1 MKRIRKRIL
10 ATSIAALTL
19 ISTVSIGPVNI
30 LAVDESS
37 SAGPVA
43 EDIAPEAAAEEYEEA
58 FSEGP
63 GEMAEEYSGDSSE
76 DYSEGNSEEHQEDGT
91 GEYSES
97 DSGEDSEEYSS
108 EETGTA
114 EEEDAL
120 NNSGKE
126 AAANPK
132 NAEKA
137 KPPVSPIIGRDNRSG
152 SGNGTGIAGESAE
165 GEYIN
170 EGETELYE
178 VPLSEEEMEFFRN
191 RQERNKESDVRSEN
205 SVGNENVAG
214 EEGSAEGET
223 HADEGRA
230 PGEGGSGEGEAHAD
244 EGRAPEEGG
253 SAEGEAPADG
263 EPAPG
268 EGSSSGG
275 TTDAGAESSADG
287 ESAAEGD
294 ISADEKTSETGEN
307 SEEPAPEKKP
317 TGISKTHIHRYDPI
331 TRTIIIHEATGH
343 YEIVEAGT
351 DIDTEAGDWCDFIE
365 DWNTVCKVYE
375 STDGKEWVFK
385 GYKHPVYEE
394 VWVEEEPETTETLT
408 EYVCSACG
416 ETHSKRPVNLASGT
430 ILRIPNVVV
439 NGTTLK
445 EGRDYVLS
453 RTKDAKKGTETITVY
468 GRGHYQGILSRTFSI
483 LNGGNSSGS
492 KKQNFV
498 TLIHTGRS
506 LRFNPADLV
515 NEILLSLKNERTGSG
530 NTTIGQIASAVFG
543 KKVSTGVGTGPSAV
557 FGKRIL
563 LGSFSTAFQAR
574 TSSIEEASVSI
585 AHQEYVYTGTY
596 RRPHVTV
603 ELNGDLLKAGRDY
616 SLKYTDNKNV
626 GTAYITVIGK
636 NLYSGT
642 KTITF
647 KLVEEKLVPVY
658 RLYNKNTSEHFY
670 TASVSERKKY
680 AADGWKMEGIAWY
693 SPSISSQP
701 IYRLANPASNEHFYT
716 KNVSEKEFLT
726 SLGWKD
732 EGIAFYSKTS
742 GGVPVYRLYHPSNE
756 MGNHHYTTSKYERD
770 FISTRQRWKQEGIS
784 WYVSKVG

>member
-1 MKRIRKRIL
+1 MIYGDAMKRFRKRIL

-30 LAVDESS
+30 LAVEENSS
-37 SAGPVA
+37 VGSITEKA
-43 EDIAPEAAAEEYEEA
+43 APEAAAEEYEEA
-58 FSEGP
+58 FSEEP
-63 GEMAEEYSGDSSE
+63 GEITEEYSEDPSAESSE
-76 DYSEGNSEEHQEDGT
+76 EYSEGYSEDDQEDDT

-97 DSGEDSEEYSS
+97 GSGEDSEEYSS

-114 EEEDAL
+114 EEKDAL

-137 KPPVSPIIGRDNRSG
+137 KAPVSPMTGRDSRSG

-165 GEYIN
+165 GEN
-170 EGETELYE
+170 NSEGETELYE

-191 RQERNKESDVRSEN
+191 RQERNKESDVPSEN

-214 EEGSAEGET
+214 EDGSA
-223 HADEGRA
+223 
-230 PGEGGSGEGEAHAD
+230 SGEV
-244 EGRAPEEGG
+244 
-253 SAEGEAPADG
+253 PADG

-268 EGSSSGG
+268 EGGSSGEAPADGESAPGEGDSAGG
-275 TTDAGAESSADG
+275 TTGAGAGSADG

-294 ISADEKTSETGEN
+294 AASSEKTSETGEN
-307 SEEPAPEKKP
+307 AEKSTPEKKP

-351 DIDTEAGDWCDFIE
+351 AIDTEDGDWCDFIE

-408 EYVCSACG
+408 EYVCSSCG
-416 ETHSKRPVNLASGT
+416 ETHSKKPVNLASGT

-492 KKQNFV
+492 IKRNFV

-515 NEILLSLKNERTGSG
+515 SEILLSLKNERTGSG
-530 NTTIGQIASAVFG
+530 NITIGPVASAIFG

-563 LGSFSTAFQAR
+563 LGSFSTAFPVR
-574 TSSIEEASVSI
+574 TSSIEDATVSI
-585 AHQEYVYTGTY
+585 AHQEYEYTGRY
-596 RRPHVTV
+596 RKPHVTV

-642 KTITF
+642 RTITF
-647 KLVEEKLVPVY
+647 KIVEEKLVPVY

-670 TASVSERKKY
+670 TTSVSERKEY

-701 IYRLANPASNEHFYT
+701 IYRLADPASNEHFYT

-742 GGVPVYRLYHPSNE
+742 GGVPVYRLYHPSNK

-770 FISTRQRWKQEGIS
+770 LISTRQRWKQEGIS
-784 WYVSKVG
+784 WYVSKTG